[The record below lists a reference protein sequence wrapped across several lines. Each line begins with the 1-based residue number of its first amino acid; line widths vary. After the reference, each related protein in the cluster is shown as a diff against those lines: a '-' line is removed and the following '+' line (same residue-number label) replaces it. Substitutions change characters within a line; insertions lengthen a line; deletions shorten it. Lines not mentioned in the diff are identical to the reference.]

1 MFMKRMRFGKK
12 HNQKTKHC
20 QSASRWH
27 GMLAFFLCIFLLVPA
42 TPRLT
47 AASHNEEEEAALLA
61 LLEQQKENGA
71 DINDVSISYEWHDD
85 GHLAGIHW
93 TWGKKFSGNIC
104 LKDFPELTT
113 LELVLKQSNITLDI
127 SQNSKLRKLICNT
140 TMEKYGQLESGMS
153 WKNGL
158 KTLDLSNNP
167 LLAELDCS
175 YNQLTELDLTN
186 NPKLQKLHCEG
197 NKISTVNLS
206 SNALLKELYCDHNKL
221 KALDLY
227 GKERMMKCPCRIKK
241 II

>member
-93 TWGKKFSGNIC
+93 T
-104 LKDFPELTT
+104 
-113 LELVLKQSNITLDI
+113 SNKMTDC
-127 SQNSKLRKLICNT
+127 S
-140 TMEKYGQLESGMS
+140 
-153 WKNGL
+153 
-158 KTLDLSNNP
+158 KTLSR
-167 LLAELDCS
+167 
-175 YNQLTELDLTN
+175 
-186 NPKLQKLHCEG
+186 
-197 NKISTVNLS
+197 NLMFI
-206 SNALLKELYCDHNKL
+206 LYI
-221 KALDLY
+221 
-227 GKERMMKCPCRIKK
+227 RI
-241 II
+241 I

>member
-12 HNQKTKHC
+12 HNQKTKHR

-27 GMLAFFLCIFLLVPA
+27 GMLAFFLSIFLLVPA
-42 TPRLT
+42 TPRST
-47 AASHNEEEEAALLA
+47 AASHNKEEEAALLA

-93 TWGKKFSGNIC
+93 TWGKNFSGNIC

-113 LELVLKQSNITLDI
+113 LELTMFQLNITLDI
-127 SQNSKLRKLICNT
+127 SQNTKLQKLTCNT
-140 TMEKYGQLESGMS
+140 AMEKEGQLESGKS
-153 WKNGL
+153 WEDGM

-167 LLAELDCS
+167 LLTELDCS

-186 NPKLQKLHCEG
+186 NPKLQKLHCDG
-197 NKISTVNLS
+197 NKISTVNLY

>member
-1 MFMKRMRFGKK
+1 MKRMRFGKK
-12 HNQKTKHC
+12 HNQKTNHR

-27 GMLAFFLCIFLLVPA
+27 GMLAFFLSIFLLVPA
-42 TPRLT
+42 TPRST
-47 AASHNEEEEAALLA
+47 AASHNKEEEAALLA

-71 DINDVSISYEWHDD
+71 DFSDTFIFYEWYDD
-85 GHLAGIHW
+85 GHLARIHLSGG
-93 TWGKKFSGNIC
+93 GKNFSGNIC

-113 LELVLKQSNITLDI
+113 LELTMFQSNITLDI
-127 SQNSKLRKLICNT
+127 SQNPKLQKLTCNT
-140 TMEKYGQLESGMS
+140 AMEKEGQLESGKS
-153 WKNGL
+153 WEDGM

-167 LLAELDCS
+167 LLTELDCS

-197 NKISTVNLS
+197 NKISTVNLY

>member
-1 MFMKRMRFGKK
+1 MGEKVQRKYLPER
-12 HNQKTKHC
+12 
-20 QSASRWH
+20 
-27 GMLAFFLCIFLLVPA
+27 
-42 TPRLT
+42 
-47 AASHNEEEEAALLA
+47 
-61 LLEQQKENGA
+61 
-71 DINDVSISYEWHDD
+71 
-85 GHLAGIHW
+85 
-93 TWGKKFSGNIC
+93 FSGIDYVRVGAETI
-104 LKDFPELTT
+104 KHYIRYFS
-113 LELVLKQSNITLDI
+113 KF
-127 SQNSKLRKLICNT
+127 KLRKLICNT

-186 NPKLQKLHCEG
+186 NPKLQKLHCDG
-197 NKISTVNLS
+197 NKISTVNLY

>member
-1 MFMKRMRFGKK
+1 M
-12 HNQKTKHC
+12 
-20 QSASRWH
+20 
-27 GMLAFFLCIFLLVPA
+27 
-42 TPRLT
+42 
-47 AASHNEEEEAALLA
+47 
-61 LLEQQKENGA
+61 
-71 DINDVSISYEWHDD
+71 
-85 GHLAGIHW
+85 
-93 TWGKKFSGNIC
+93 GKKFSGNIC